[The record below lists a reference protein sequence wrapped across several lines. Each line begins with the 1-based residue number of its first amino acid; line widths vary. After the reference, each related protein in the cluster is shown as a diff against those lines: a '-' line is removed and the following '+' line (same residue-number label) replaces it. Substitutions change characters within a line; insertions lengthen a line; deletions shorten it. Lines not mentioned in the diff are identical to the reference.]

1 MAAPTTDEQDEFLL
15 SCRYGDLDDVKQFI
29 DQFGAAAAAE
39 IRDDNGNTALHML
52 CGNGHADVLDYLLPI
67 IPATLLSA
75 GNSAQSTPL
84 HWAALN
90 SHLDIVKKLVQF
102 PGGPGIDLI
111 DNKNAAGR
119 SPLAEA
125 ELAGWEEGAQW
136 LVQMMKLDPGGD
148 VKEGEAGGDDANDEV
163 NDDPNE
169 GDGDDIALAPEGIEI
184 EIEDADGQMAKM
196 RIGAQQ

>member
-1 MAAPTTDEQDEFLL
+1 MAAPTTEEQEEFLL
-15 SCRYGDLDDVKQFI
+15 SCRYGDLDEVKQFI
-29 DQFGAAAAAE
+29 DQFGAASAAE

-67 IPATLLSA
+67 IPPTLLSA

-125 ELAGWEEGAQW
+125 ELAGWDEGAQW
-136 LVQMMKLDPGGD
+136 LVQMMKLDPGGN
-148 VKEGEAGGDDANDEV
+148 VKEGEVDDAND
-163 NDDPNE
+163 PAE
-169 GDGDDIALAPEGIEI
+169 GDDAPLAPEDIEI

-196 RIGAQQ
+196 RLGAQQ

>member
-1 MAAPTTDEQDEFLL
+1 MAPTTDEQEEFLL

-29 DQFGAAAAAE
+29 DQFGVATAAE

-67 IPATLLSA
+67 VPPTLLSA
-75 GNSAQSTPL
+75 RNSAESTPL

-111 DNKNAAGR
+111 DIKNAAGR
-119 SPLAEA
+119 SPLGEA
-125 ELAGWEEGAQW
+125 ELAGWDEGAQW

-148 VKEGEAGGDDANDEV
+148 VKEGEADDADTNDPV
-163 NDDPNE
+163 E
-169 GDGDDIALAPEGIEI
+169 GEDVSVAPEGIEI

-196 RIGAQQ
+196 RIGGQP

>member
-1 MAAPTTDEQDEFLL
+1 MAPTTDEQEEFLL
-15 SCRYGDLDDVKQFI
+15 SCRYGDLDDVKQFVS
-29 DQFGAAAAAE
+29 QFGVPAAAE

-52 CGNGHADVLDYLLPI
+52 CGNGHTDILDYLLPI
-67 IPATLLSA
+67 VPPALISA
-75 GNSAQSTPL
+75 GNKAQSTAL

-90 SHLDIVKKLVQF
+90 SHLEVVKKLVQF

-111 DNKNAAGR
+111 DIKNAAGR

-125 ELAGWEEGAQW
+125 ELAGWDEGAQW

-148 VKEGEAGGDDANDEV
+148 VKEGETDDTNDPV
-163 NDDPNE
+163 
-169 GDGDDIALAPEGIEI
+169 DGDDVSLAAEGIEI

-196 RIGAQQ
+196 RIGGQP